1 VSPRKKDSEKE
12 VTKAKVTKD
21 KKTDEGYERPTS
33 GPGSQ
38 ALNPSLRQTIAF
50 GNAAWEQDDFA
61 TAYEHFRAILQDHP
75 NFADIRNRAGLCLAM
90 MGNSEGALEEFDE
103 ALKVNDCY
111 SEALLNR
118 AIVLNDLGRHDEA
131 AECFHRAS
139 ALDLRDSRV
148 FPSHMG
154 NQLANAHARTGDLYM
169 AADRP
174 EEAAAEYAAAV
185 EVRPGF
191 LDLRFKLAEAYMDLE
206 MLGEARGHL
215 EEILATNADFAG
227 ARVRLGALLLRMDD
241 KAGARREW
249 ERCAEQNPDD
259 RRIQAYLASLES

>member
-1 VSPRKKDSEKE
+1 MSPGK
-12 VTKAKVTKD
+12 
-21 KKTDEGYERPTS
+21 KKTDAGYERPES

-38 ALNPSLRQTIAF
+38 TRHPSVRQSIAF
-50 GNAAWEQDDFA
+50 GNAAWERDDFEA
-61 TAYEHFRAILQDHP
+61 AHQHFCAILEDHP
-75 NFADIRNRAGLCLAM
+75 TFADIRNRAGLCLAM
-90 MGNSEGALEEFDE
+90 MGDSEGALEEFDK
-103 ALKVNDCY
+103 ALKVNDSF

-118 AIVLNDLGRHDEA
+118 AIVLNDLSRFDEA
-131 AECFHRAS
+131 SECFHRAS
-139 ALDLRDSRV
+139 ALDLRDTRA

-191 LDLRFKLAEAYMDLE
+191 LDLQFKVAEAYMELE
-206 MLGEARGHL
+206 MLGEAREHL
-215 EEILATNADFAG
+215 EEILVRNSEFAG
-227 ARVRLGALLLRMDD
+227 ARVRLGALLLRMGD

-259 RRIQAYLASLES
+259 RRIQAYLASLDQ

>member
-1 VSPRKKDSEKE
+1 MSPRRKN
-12 VTKAKVTKD
+12 
-21 KKTDEGYERPTS
+21 TDEGYERPTT

-38 ALNPSLRQTIAF
+38 ALQPSVRQAIAF

-61 TAYEHFRAILQDHP
+61 AAYKHFRTILQDHP
-75 NFADIRNRAGLCLAM
+75 HYADIHNRAGLCLAM
-90 MGNSEGALEEFDE
+90 MGDPEGALEEFDE
-103 ALKVNDCY
+103 ALKINDCF

-118 AIVLNDLGRHDEA
+118 AIVLNDLSRFDEA
-131 AECFHRAS
+131 SECFHRAS
-139 ALDLRDSRV
+139 GLDLRDARA

-154 NQLANAHARTGDLYM
+154 NQLANAHARTGDLYL

-191 LDLRFKLAEAYMDLE
+191 LDLQFKLAEAYMDLE
-206 MLGEARGHL
+206 MLGEARNHL
-215 EEILATNADFAG
+215 EEILVRNPEFAG
-227 ARVRLGALLLRMDD
+227 ARVRLGALLLRMGDRV
-241 KAGARREW
+241 GARREW

-259 RRIQAYLASLES
+259 RRIRAYLAALD